1 METVAHCASQGDIN
15 WPTAIVLVAV
25 CCVVA
30 IMMWAFTRTRKFA
43 WVNAGFFRFGG
54 SAYCPVAFYDESF
67 VFPLNPNPY
76 RKPI

>member
-54 SAYCPVAFYDESF
+54 
-67 VFPLNPNPY
+67 
-76 RKPI
+76 